1 MAKVSFSQ
9 IGDLFYLAQEEDG
22 RYSLFLNDPMKG
34 GEKVDMTLEQY
45 VEESLGKGPG
55 DVLNPI
61 VVRVAAGKLTRCTPL
76 TEELL
81 NALYGGESKG
91 DFIKDMEGNYVDIL
105 SKRSQD
111 KRFPLNGVI
120 YDSQGGIAATRAYAM
135 DGTCKDADE
144 DHRIAI
150 FHEQ

>member
-1 MAKVSFSQ
+1 MAQVTFSK

-22 RYSLFLNDPMKG
+22 RYSLFLDDPMKG
-34 GEKVDMTLEQY
+34 GERVDMTLEQFI
-45 VEESLGKGPG
+45 EETLGEGPG
-55 DVLNPI
+55 DVMNPI
-61 VVRVAAGKLTRCTPL
+61 VVRVAAGKVTRCVPL
-76 TEELL
+76 SEERL
-81 NALYGGESKG
+81 NALYSEESNG

-111 KRFPLNGVI
+111 KRFPLNGII
-120 YDSQGGIAATRAYAM
+120 YDSQGGIAATRSYAM